1 MCLNYFTTMNK
12 RNFAAFILLL
22 GVSTP
27 IMAQNL
33 RQLSLPQALH
43 LASVQNTFLHK
54 VKINQKIKEAE
65 VREKEEQRLP
75 EMDFH
80 ASYARINNLTEFKDG
95 FKEKTVTQTIPEWAD
110 LTASARLPLYAG
122 SAVKKSIKKAKQE
135 NQIGLLQVE
144 KAENDVQI
152 EVTANFLGI
161 FKLME
166 LHKLLKENSI
176 EENDRLREVKQFR
189 KHGTVTNN
197 EVLRAELQLS
207 NTQLKLISNQ
217 RKIDV
222 ALHDLQTLLRL
233 PEGEPL
239 SLDTSNLLAHSLSV
253 GKYASYMEVALHKE
267 EMRIAAQKEAI
278 SFTELSIVKSNYYPK
293 ISLFG
298 SYGANYP
305 NYMFFPPNPYVY
317 TLGKIGIEATW
328 SLSNLYKNKSR
339 MHIANQKIEA
349 EKADTQLLEE
359 EISDRVFA
367 QYSQFLEV
375 MDKLP
380 VTEKAQIQAAENYR
394 IVKLK
399 YLNQLALITDMIDA
413 DNSLLEAKFNVVST
427 RIDALMKHYELRYA
441 AGLL

>member
-1 MCLNYFTTMNK
+1 MNK
-12 RNFAAFILLL
+12 RSFAAFIVLF

-27 IMAQNL
+27 ILAQNPQ
-33 RQLSLPQALH
+33 QLSLEQAIQLV
-43 LASVQNTFLHK
+43 SGQNTLLHQAR
-54 VKINQKIKEAE
+54 INQKIKEE
-65 VREKEEQRLP
+65 EIREKKEQHLP

-80 ASYARINNLTEFKDG
+80 ASYARITNLTEFKNG

-110 LTASARLPLYAG
+110 LIASARLPIYAG
-122 SAVKKSIKKAKQE
+122 GAIKQSIKKAKQE
-135 NQIGLLQVE
+135 NQIALLQVE
-144 KAENDVQI
+144 KVGNDVKI
-152 EVTANFLGI
+152 EVIANFLGI

-166 LHKLLKENSI
+166 LQKLLKENII
-176 EENDRLREVKQFR
+176 EEKDRLHEVKQFR

-207 NTQLKLISNQ
+207 NTQLKLMSNQ
-217 RKIDV
+217 RNIDV
-222 ALHDLQTLLRL
+222 AQHDLQTLLRL

-239 SLDTSNLLAHSLSV
+239 SLDTSNLLAHRLSV
-253 GKYASYMEVALHKE
+253 GKYESYMEMALQKE
-267 EMRIAAQKEAI
+267 ELRISAQKEAI
-278 SFTELSIVKSNYYPK
+278 SITERSIVKSNYYPK
-293 ISLFG
+293 IALFG

-317 TLGKIGIEATW
+317 TLGKIGVEATW
-328 SLSNLYKNKSR
+328 SLSNLYKNKTR

-349 EKADTQLLEE
+349 EKAEMELLEE

-367 QYSQFLEV
+367 RYSQFLEV
-375 MDKLP
+375 LDKLP

-427 RIDALMKHYELRYA
+427 RIDTLMKHYELRYA